1 MPQALA
7 VEHLVTALISGDR
20 ADARDSLRDAI
31 NNGYSAEATAERLVW
46 PAALTLDSF
55 WRKDQIE
62 RSAYQGAVLMLSQLV
77 QRLECG
83 YTRAPQHGK
92 VYVVVSGTEAGETL
106 AGEIFSGL
114 AEAAGAEVVFLGPCG
129 DADDLFSALS
139 RRAPDAFV
147 AFASSAGD
155 APRLRALIN
164 RLRTTG
170 AIPGLMIAFG
180 GGVFAR
186 APGLAEEMGAD
197 LWADD
202 PFELVRSLG
211 SRSTTTRDST
221 QATRAACR
229 ERRRNAA

>member
-20 ADARDSLRDAI
+20 ANARDALRDAI
-31 NNGYSAEATAERLVW
+31 NNGYSAEETAERLIW
-46 PAALTLDSF
+46 PAAVTLDAL
-55 WRKDQIE
+55 WRKDQVE
-62 RSAYQGAVLMLSQLV
+62 HSAYQGAVLMLSQLV

-83 YTRAPQHGK
+83 YGRAPQHGK
-92 VYVVVSGTEAGETL
+92 VYLVVSGSEAGETL

-129 DADDLFSALS
+129 DADDLYAALS

-147 AFASSAGD
+147 AFASSAAD
-155 APRLRALIN
+155 APKLRSLIN

-170 AIPGLMIAFG
+170 AVPGLTTAFG

-197 LWADD
+197 IWADD
-202 PFELVRSLG
+202 PFELVRTLASLG
-211 SRSTTTRDST
+211 TRDST
-221 QATRAACR
+221 RAVRLACR
-229 ERRRNAA
+229 QRRRNAA